1 MLILV
6 NNSELSKWWCF
17 CLLLLVFYFW
27 LILKLFI
34 LQATLTGDE
43 HVINVKYSIAKVA
56 NDYVKRKHV
65 LRLMLLN
72 GTEYLVQTESHASMM
87 EWLKALQIFTRE
99 ISEVNMKIFVTC
111 VDNLFVS
118 IFVFSIPQYR
128 EFLIFKCL

>member
-1 MLILV
+1 M
-6 NNSELSKWWCF
+6 
-17 CLLLLVFYFW
+17 
-27 LILKLFI
+27 KLFI

-99 ISEVNMKIFVTC
+99 ISEVKLEIFV
-111 VDNLFVS
+111 NLS
-118 IFVFSIPQYR
+118 
-128 EFLIFKCL
+128 LICLLLFCIIYLYLYF

>member
-1 MLILV
+1 M
-6 NNSELSKWWCF
+6 
-17 CLLLLVFYFW
+17 
-27 LILKLFI
+27 KLFV

-72 GTEYLVQTESHASMM
+72 GTEYLVQTESHVNMM

-99 ISEVNMKIFVTC
+99 ISQVKMEILLVY
-111 VDNLFVS
+111 L
-118 IFVFSIPQYR
+118 
-128 EFLIFKCL
+128 

>member
-1 MLILV
+1 MQV
-6 NNSELSKWWCF
+6 
-17 CLLLLVFYFW
+17 
-27 LILKLFI
+27 
-34 LQATLTGDE
+34 TLTGEE

-99 ISEVNMKIFVTC
+99 ISEVNMKIFVILSLIC
-111 VDNLFVS
+111 LL
-118 IFVFSIPQYR
+118 VF
-128 EFLIFKCL
+128 